1 MTELE
6 CLGLICARAG
16 SKGIKDKNLQRLG
29 DKSLVEIAIAHALES
44 RYVTSVIVSTDS
56 PEIVQ
61 QAELAG
67 ASVPFMRPQSLC
79 QDDSPEWLAWR
90 HALNWFETAQQRL
103 PNLLVVVPP
112 TSPLRDVT
120 DIDRSVERMQ
130 QGDVDVVI
138 TMTPTRR
145 NPAFNMVRASGNNQ
159 VRLVIEDINGVA
171 TRQSAPQVFDM
182 TTVAYVVKP
191 TLVLD
196 AESMWAGQVAGV
208 EVPTSRALDIDD
220 DMDLKLARVLYG
232 SSN

>member
-1 MTELE
+1 MTEPE

-56 PEIVQ
+56 PEIAQ

-67 ASVPFMRPQSLC
+67 ASVPLMRPQSLC
-79 QDDSPEWLAWR
+79 QDDSPEWLVWR
-90 HALNWFETAQQRL
+90 HALNWFETAHERL

-112 TSPLRDVT
+112 TSPLRDAT
-120 DIDRSVERMQ
+120 DIDRCVERMQ
-130 QGDVDVVI
+130 EGDVDVVM
-138 TMTPTRR
+138 TMTAARR
-145 NPAFNMVRASGNNQ
+145 NPSFNMVRASGNDQ
-159 VRLVIEDINGVA
+159 VRLVIDDINGVA

-191 TLVLD
+191 NLVLS
-196 AESMWAGQVAGV
+196 AESMWAGRVAGV

-220 DMDLKLARVLYG
+220 EIDLQLARVLYG